1 MRRKVAAKV
10 ASAAVTHTQLA
21 VEDELGWLFRAQPTE
36 DYGIDAHAEVVD
48 GEDVRGRLLALQI
61 KGGVSWF
68 GEPCPGG
75 WWFRPADKHVQYWTN
90 HSLPVVV
97 VLYHPETGRCHWQL
111 VSQKTL
117 VATSTGAWKLRVP
130 AVNVLGATARAT
142 LQEAAEG
149 AAGMQRTWSPGS
161 KRLTARRR
169 AIVLGG
175 LAAAASA
182 AVPTALILSRPRP
195 RSQSRPRPSGAAGPV
210 IITDCRIFTEDGV
223 VNTVA
228 FNPQDG
234 TLASGTDK
242 GIVRLRNCATRRQVG
257 VIDTKA
263 QVASITFSPDGK
275 TLAIGGGTD
284 NEPMAR
290 LWDIASGHVT
300 ILRGQQTQ
308 VSSVAFSRDG
318 RFLASGSPSNWV
330 NVWDAAGRHSSG
342 FFAYN
347 PVYSVALN
355 QDGTTLALGGG
366 HHRDGTAQLRTLPAG
381 TEFDVMP
388 GHAGLF
394 ESVAFSLN
402 GDILACG
409 SEDHAI
415 RLWHPDSG
423 RVAILK
429 GHAGVVW
436 SVAFSPQGNT
446 LASGST
452 DKMVRLWDVTTRAP
466 IAIFRGHAHGVE
478 SVAFS
483 PDGKTLASG
492 GDDSSVRVWKIP

>member
-1 MRRKVAAKV
+1 MGRKAAAKV

-75 WWFRPADKHVQYWTN
+75 WWFRPAGKHVQYWTN

-117 VATSTGAWKLRVP
+117 VATSAGGWKLRVP
-130 AVNVLGATARAT
+130 AVNVLGATARVT
-142 LQEAAEG
+142 LQKAAEG
-149 AAGMQRTWSPGS
+149 AADGPRTRSPGS
-161 KRLTARRR
+161 KRLPVSRR

-182 AVPTALILSRPRP
+182 GISTTLILSRD
-195 RSQSRPRPSGAAGPV
+195 RPSGAAGPV
-210 IITDCRIFTEDGV
+210 IVTDCQIFTEDGV

-234 TLASGTDK
+234 ILASGTEK

-275 TLAIGGGTD
+275 ILAIGGGTD
-284 NEPMAR
+284 NEPMVR

-300 ILRGQQTQ
+300 ILRGQEKR

-318 RFLASGSPSNWV
+318 RFLASGSPWDLV
-330 NVWDAAGRHSSG
+330 KVWDVASGRLYS
-342 FFAYN
+342 FFSADT
-347 PVYSVALN
+347 PVYSVAFN
-355 QDGTTLALGGG
+355 HDGTALALGGG
-366 HHRDGTAQLRTLPAG
+366 HRHDGTAQLRTLHAG
-381 TEFDVMP
+381 TKLDVVP
-388 GHAGLF
+388 GHAGIV
-394 ESVAFSLN
+394 ESVAFSPDGN
-402 GDILACG
+402 VLACG
-409 SEDHAI
+409 SEDHTI
-415 RLWHPDSG
+415 RLWDLVSHHAA
-423 RVAILK
+423 VLT
-429 GHAGVVW
+429 GHGGVVW
-436 SVAFSPQGNT
+436 SVAFSPHGNT
-446 LASGST
+446 LASGSADT
-452 DKMVRLWDVTTRAP
+452 MVRLWEVTTRAP
-466 IAIFRGHAHGVE
+466 IAIFQGHPFGVE

-483 PDGKTLASG
+483 PDGKRLASG
-492 GDDSSVRVWKIP
+492 SDSSIRIWPVP